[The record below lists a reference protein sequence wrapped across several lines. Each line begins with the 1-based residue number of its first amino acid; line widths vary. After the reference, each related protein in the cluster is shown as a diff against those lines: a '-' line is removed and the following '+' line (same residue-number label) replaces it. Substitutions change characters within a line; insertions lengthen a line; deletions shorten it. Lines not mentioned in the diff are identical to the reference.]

1 MPPIELMLFAVPPPP
16 LPVTTDSLTPLYFLV
31 GTSVVGQLIAMGFG
45 VVKWLGSR
53 TVEREDKDKQ
63 KLEERIDKLEKT
75 FAETERT
82 LLNMGADVKAVST
95 SIETIRTTVAE
106 LRTNL
111 ETRFDKQSEF
121 YRGQMKEMLTN
132 VTEKLEKMEYELRQ
146 DTTRAIH
153 DAQVMMQQA
162 KKR

>member
-1 MPPIELMLFAVPPPP
+1 MPPFAATPTPDP
-16 LPVTTDSLTPLYFLV
+16 LNSLYLLV
-31 GTSVVGQLIAMGFG
+31 GSVVVLQLILMGFG
-45 VVKWLGSR
+45 FVKWLGSR
-53 TVEREDKDKQ
+53 TVEREDKDKA
-63 KLEERIDKLEKT
+63 KLEERLEKLERS
-75 FAETERT
+75 FAETERSM
-82 LLNMGADVKAVST
+82 LNMGADVKAVST

-121 YRGQMKEMLTN
+121 YRGQMKEMLGN
-132 VTEKLEKMEYELRQ
+132 VTEKLEKLEYDLRQ

-153 DAQVMMQQA
+153 DAQVLRST